1 VGWPCAGG
9 HRAAAIL
16 PNVDAELPSLPI
28 GHSGR
33 LEAVP
38 LTNAVGSHALLVRQ
52 DREPRALFTGEQIP
66 GSRERLVV
74 VPLDED
80 VEVRVD
86 GDALAVWLAE
96 GSVGRSAGSQVPA
109 WASAIGFLLV
119 VLVLLFLVIGSVT
132 FFGWLFDVLGW
143 VR

>member
-1 VGWPCAGG
+1 MSRTDR
-9 HRAAAIL
+9 RAALRWYAAS
-16 PNVDAELPSLPI
+16 VDAELPSLPI

-38 LTNAVGSHALLVRQ
+38 LTNATGSHALLVRQ
-52 DREPRALFTGEQIP
+52 DEEPRALFTGEQAP

-80 VEVRVD
+80 VEVRID
-86 GDALAVWLAE
+86 GDALAIWLAQ

-109 WASAIGFLLV
+109 WASFIGFA
-119 VLVLLFLVIGSVT
+119 LVLLILFFLILGSLT
-132 FFGWLFDVLGW
+132 FFSWLFATLGW
-143 VR
+143 IR